1 MKWNEIEYENANVVY
16 RTEVYRISIYFV
28 VDDDDNDEAKCFE
41 RENNNKNKNIEV
53 DMYILSMNIYAC

>member
-28 VDDDDNDEAKCFE
+28 VDDDDDEAKCFE
-41 RENNNKNKNIEV
+41 RKTTRTWK
-53 DMYILSMNIYAC
+53 

>member
-28 VDDDDNDEAKCFE
+28 VDDDDEAKCFE